1 MPHRHNQRQRMRV
14 QFAEKVQMH
23 IFEHSEDSKG
33 KSVVVDREELWYT
46 PAEYDRMKLAVRE
59 SILEVWR
66 KQRAI
71 ADVPVNYSA
80 AAGIEDKNGDSP
92 SPAQAQAQAETEAEA
107 QAGAEL
113 QGVLSDCVGI
123 EHLLTRASMLEV
135 RACRARCVRGVLEEQ
150 ARQTMDADQSV
161 STSSRLRWNTIALS
175 SLTQTRRTTMRAR
188 MLGKLHREVVLNGG
202 R

>member
-1 MPHRHNQRQRMRV
+1 
-14 QFAEKVQMH
+14 MH
-23 IFEHSEDSKG
+23 IFEHSEDSNG

-46 PAEYDRMKLAVRE
+46 PAEYDRMTLAVRE
-59 SILEVWR
+59 SVLKVWR

-80 AAGIEDKNGDSP
+80 SNQDEDGDSP
-92 SPAQAQAQAETEAEA
+92 SPARAQAE
-107 QAGAEL
+107 AGAEL
-113 QGVLSDCVGI
+113 QGVLSDCIGI

-150 ARQTMDADQSV
+150 ARQRMDADQDQSV
-161 STSSRLRWNTIALS
+161 SSRLRWNTIALS
-175 SLTQTRRTTMRAR
+175 SLTQTRRTTIRAR